1 MPRPPLRD
9 SKEGEYPLAS
19 TPKSSTGLLLM
30 PSRSPWKPLAWNGI
44 QLEVPADWDPA
55 RMGRRFLLLEDAEG
69 PTLALRW
76 APIAGR
82 FDAHKTLCKLTR
94 AVGADA
100 DATPND
106 PPAIWR
112 NALKSGQGPGP
123 ETYGFGWRDGAGVL
137 LYWPDS
143 DIAALAGFYGNPPPP
158 TAGPVLAALRPVA
171 GKPTRPFQLYDIHAR
186 VPADLNLDRFQFV
199 PGAFELAF
207 SGTATRLLLHR
218 WGPAS
223 MLLDGDGLLSF
234 ARRRL
239 PSIPR
244 EAPGDEMD
252 RRWEQSLGGPIGK
265 LLPGKRARFE
275 AGRIWQVSEM
285 DRILGVIAA
294 GPSRESARKLL
305 ETASREFR
313 VVEEAERNDRENA
326 RPEDAPSGR

>member
-1 MPRPPLRD
+1 MGLM
-9 SKEGEYPLAS
+9 
-19 TPKSSTGLLLM
+19 SS
-30 PSRSPWKPLAWNGI
+30 SAPWKPLAWNGI
-44 QLEVPADWDPA
+44 RLEVPADWDPA
-55 RMGRRFLLLEDAEG
+55 RMGRRFLLLENEEG
-69 PTLALRW
+69 PTLSLRW
-76 APIAGR
+76 EPISGH
-82 FDAHKTLCKLTR
+82 FDAQKTLHKLTR

-100 DATPND
+100 DVTPND

-112 NALKSGQGPGP
+112 NALKSGGGPGP

-143 DIAALAGFYGNPPPP
+143 NIAALAGFYGNPPQP
-158 TAGPVLAALRPVA
+158 TAGPVLAALQPVA

-186 VPADLNLDRFQFV
+186 APADLNLDRFQFV

-223 MLLDGDGLLSF
+223 MLVNGDGLLSF

-239 PSIPR
+239 PSIPKD
-244 EAPGDEMD
+244 ASGDEMD

-265 LLPGKRARFE
+265 FLPGKRARFE
-275 AGRIWQVSEM
+275 AGRIWRVSEA

-294 GPSRESARKLL
+294 GPSREGTRKLL
-305 ETASREFR
+305 ETTSREFR
-313 VVEEAERNDRENA
+313 IVEADKKGE
-326 RPEDAPSGR
+326 